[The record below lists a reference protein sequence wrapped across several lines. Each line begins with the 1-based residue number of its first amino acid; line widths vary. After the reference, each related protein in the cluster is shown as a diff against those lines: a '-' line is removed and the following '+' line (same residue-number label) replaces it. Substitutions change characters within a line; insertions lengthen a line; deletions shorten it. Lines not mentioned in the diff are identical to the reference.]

1 MVSILMT
8 FEDGREEFMHPIAIV
23 RSDDVNKV
31 NTALCDLIKYA
42 RISFSDNPRTMDP
55 EVADEI
61 LVDVMNKPLKN
72 TCCAAAAVS
81 IMEDAGTAINRLRKI
96 HPPAHIIIVSP
107 KYNKYAEVASRIPH
121 MPEINLTVD
130 LSRHLTK
137 K

>member
-1 MVSILMT
+1 MM
-8 FEDGREEFMHPIAIV
+8 FEDGRGDSMHPIAIV
-23 RSDDVNKV
+23 RSDDKNKV

-81 IMEDAGTAINRLRKI
+81 LMEDAGTAINRLRKI

-107 KYNKYAEVASRIPH
+107 KYNKYAEVASRIPD

-137 K
+137 R